1 MLLIPEKL
9 KQFRNEMRAALEEG
23 RSEEAAKFAAQIS
36 VGRAAQ
42 VLTEAPRE
50 QIIPCLSRMKPE
62 RAGEVLGRLPSE
74 LAGALLSEIPKT
86 ECFSLLRHVPIDLAV
101 DLLPF
106 LTKKRRAAYLKQLP
120 EDERTEV
127 EHLAA
132 YRPDEAGAIMTT
144 DFFAVPLTTTVK
156 ETLAAVDSLPVH
168 HEQRSDIYVIDA
180 GGRPAGLVTLRELLR
195 HPPETTIEKIMTR
208 NVAAVKGTHSAADAA
223 RMLFN
228 RRYLS
233 LPVISDD
240 QVMIGI
246 ITLEDASRTLNEGIA
261 DQMVAMNAASK
272 EESFFTPPMGSVRMR
287 LPWMAANIFLNL
299 GAVFIISGFENTIA
313 QVALLAAFLPMITD
327 MGGNVGIQALSVSIR
342 SIALGEVRLQDF
354 WQATRKEISIGLV
367 NGCVLGLLFA
377 ALATVLQANPW
388 LGLVAGLALG
398 INVFIAG
405 VIGGT
410 LPFLIKKWGKDPA
423 MMTGPVLTTIT
434 DITGVTV
441 YLGLSTLLLTKILG
455 S

>member
-9 KQFRNEMRAALEEG
+9 KQYRQEMRQALDKG
-23 RSEEAAKFAAQIS
+23 QSAEASKHASQIS
-36 VGRAAQ
+36 VGRAAE

-50 QIIPCLSRMKPE
+50 QIIPCLSAMKPE
-62 RAGEVLGRLPSE
+62 RAGEILGRLPSQ
-74 LAGALLSEIPKT
+74 LAGSLLSEIPRAD
-86 ECFSLLRHVPIDLAV
+86 CFSLLSHVPIDLTV

-106 LTKKRRAAYLKQLP
+106 LSKKRRAAYLKQLP
-120 EDERTEV
+120 EDERHEI
-127 EHLAA
+127 ENLAA
-132 YRPDEAGAIMTT
+132 YSSDQAGSIMTT
-144 DFFAVPLTTTVK
+144 EFFAVLRTESVK
-156 ETLAAVDSLPVH
+156 DTLAAVDSLPVH
-168 HEQRSDIYVIDA
+168 HEQRSDIYVIDDE
-180 GGRPAGLVTLRELLR
+180 GHPVGLVTLRELLR
-195 HPPETTIEKIMTR
+195 HPPETKMETVMTR
-208 NVAAVKGTHSAADAA
+208 NVAAVKGTHPAADAA

-233 LPVISDD
+233 LPVIDD
-240 QVMIGI
+240 DNVMVGI
-246 ITLEDASRTLNEGIA
+246 ITLEDASRTLNERIA
-261 DQMVAMNAASK
+261 DQLVTMNAASK

-354 WQATRKEISIGLV
+354 WRATRKEITIGLV
-367 NGCVLGLLFA
+367 NGCALGLLFA
-377 ALATVLQANPW
+377 ALATFLQANPW

-405 VIGGT
+405 IIGGT

-441 YLGLSTLLLTKILG
+441 YLGLSTILLTKILG